1 MSTGFVLAGLLSAAV
16 GLAVVVVCV
25 GWFFWTRHEL
35 DRRDQVLSAVAA
47 TSHDWQ
53 WESDAEDVLTY
64 SNHAVVDLLGYGP
77 EELVGRSSFDLVFE
91 DAPATRPDNGWSDLE
106 LTWRHRDGSPVRLQG
121 SAVPIRDRRGH
132 VTGYRGTRRLV
143 SDDLHPREAVK
154 TARERIGGVLEDRAV
169 DIALQPIVALSTGR
183 ITGVEALARFHDGR
197 SPAAWFHDAH
207 VAGRTRDLDE
217 LTFTAALAAFPALPP
232 DVYLSV
238 NASPELLMDAAFRDR
253 VTRLD
258 LPLGRLVIEITEHAR
273 VADYDQLNGALAVL
287 RERGVRFAIDDTGA
301 GYASLSHVLR
311 LNPDIIKLDRDLITN
326 LHTDRARRSLVT
338 ALVLLA
344 LDIGAAVT
352 GEGVESHGQLETLA
366 DLGVDHAQGYLLARP
381 TTDTARWQEWWH
393 RRQLAEAR

>member
-1 MSTGFVLAGLLSAAV
+1 MSWTG
-16 GLAVVVVCV
+16 
-25 GWFFWTRHEL
+25 
-35 DRRDQVLSAVAA
+35 A
-47 TSHDWQ
+47 T
-53 WESDAEDVLTY
+53 
-64 SNHAVVDLLGYGP
+64 
-77 EELVGRSSFDLVFE
+77 RSSPPSPPPPTTGSGR
-91 DAPATRPDNGWSDLE
+91 ATPRTSSPTATTQSWTCSGTARRSSSAGPASTWSSRTTPATRPDNGWSNLE

-169 DIALQPIVALSTGR
+169 DIALQPIVALSSGR

-253 VTRLD
+253 VTR
-258 LPLGRLVIEITEHAR
+258 
-273 VADYDQLNGALAVL
+273 
-287 RERGVRFAIDDTGA
+287 TGPA
-301 GYASLSHVLR
+301 PGSSGH
-311 LNPDIIKLDRDLITN
+311 RD
-326 LHTDRARRSLVT
+326 HRARPRRGLRP
-338 ALVLLA
+338 
-344 LDIGAAVT
+344 
-352 GEGVESHGQLETLA
+352 
-366 DLGVDHAQGYLLARP
+366 AQRRP
-381 TTDTARWQEWWH
+381 CRPA
-393 RRQLAEAR
+393 